1 MYAMAT
7 HDQQTADRWRMRFS
21 STAACVG
28 LVRHQVEK
36 TLSQWGYALDDIDR
50 SVLVSSELA
59 TNAVLHGH
67 VPGHL
72 FEVALTSTHHSC
84 LIEVSD
90 SSPRT
95 PMARRPTTEEEH
107 GRGLPLV
114 RALAVRVGHHARKPT
129 GKTVW
134 AQIPRTSHGPR

>member
-1 MYAMAT
+1 MAT
-7 HDQQTADRWRMRFS
+7 HDQQTAQRWHMQFS
-21 STAACVG
+21 STAACVS
-28 LVRHQVEK
+28 LVRRQVEK
-36 TLSQWGYALDDIDR
+36 TLSEWGYALDDIDR
-50 SVLVSSELA
+50 VVLVSSELA

-72 FEVALTSTHHSC
+72 IEVTLTSTHHTC

-95 PMARRPTTEEEH
+95 PMTLRATAEEEH

-114 RALAVRVGHHARKPT
+114 SALAVRVGHHARQPT

-134 AQIPRTSHGPR
+134 AHILRTSHGSR

>member
-7 HDQQTADRWRMRFS
+7 HDQQTAERWHMQFA
-21 STAACVG
+21 STAACVS
-28 LVRHQVEK
+28 LVRRQVEK
-36 TLSQWGYALDDIDR
+36 TLSEWGYVLDDIDR
-50 SVLVSSELA
+50 VVLVSSELA

-72 FEVALTSTHHSC
+72 FEVALISTDHSC

-90 SSPRT
+90 GSPRT
-95 PMARRPTTEEEH
+95 PMALRLTADEEH

-114 RALAVRVGHHARKPT
+114 SALAIRVGHHARKPR

-134 AQIPRTSHGPR
+134 AHMLRTSQGSR

>member
-1 MYAMAT
+1 MAT
-7 HDQQTADRWRMRFS
+7 HDQQTAERWHMQFS
-21 STAACVG
+21 STAACIS
-28 LVRHQVEK
+28 LVRRQVEK
-36 TLSQWGYALDDIDR
+36 TLSKWGYVLDDIDR
-50 SVLVSSELA
+50 IVLVSSELA

-72 FEVALTSTHHSC
+72 LEVSLTSTDHSC

-90 SSPRT
+90 GSPCT
-95 PMARRPTTEEEH
+95 PMALRLTADEEH

-114 RALAVRVGHHARKPT
+114 SALAVRVGHHARKPT

-134 AQIPRTSHGPR
+134 AHMLRASQGSR

>member
-7 HDQQTADRWRMRFS
+7 HDQQTAQRWHMQFS
-21 STAACVG
+21 STAACVS
-28 LVRHQVEK
+28 LARHQVEK
-36 TLSQWGYALDDIDR
+36 TLHDWGYVLDDIDR
-50 SVLVSSELA
+50 VVLISSELA

-67 VPGHL
+67 FPGHL
-72 FEVALTSTHHSC
+72 FEVALTSTDHSC

-90 SSPRT
+90 GSPRT
-95 PMARRPTTEEEH
+95 PMALRPTAEEEH

-114 RALAVRVGHHARKPT
+114 SALAVRVGHHARKPT

-134 AQIPRTSHGPR
+134 AQILRTSCGSR

>member
-7 HDQQTADRWRMRFS
+7 HDQQTAERWRMQFS
-21 STAACVG
+21 STAACVS

-36 TLSQWGYALDDIDR
+36 TLSEWGYVLDDIDR
-50 SVLVSSELA
+50 VVLVSSELA

-67 VPGHL
+67 IPGHL
-72 FEVALTSTHHSC
+72 FEVALTSTDHTC

-95 PMARRPTTEEEH
+95 PMALRPTAEEEH

-114 RALAVRVGHHARKPT
+114 SALAVRVGYHARKPT

-134 AQIPRTSHGPR
+134 AHILRTSHGSR